1 MKKESKSI
9 LKAKKIE
16 KYIRNKYSPTEYNV
30 NIFDRGESVNIQIET
45 TTKREGFKVIT
56 PMVFESEDLY
66 DITNKILEKKGIKSK
81 NLRTVIKHNDG
92 DSREHM
98 DYGTFEFVGVRFV
111 WDDE

>member
-16 KYIRNKYSPTEYNV
+16 KYIRKKYSPTEYNV

-45 TTKREGFKVIT
+45 NTKREGFKVIT

-66 DITNKILEKKGIKSK
+66 DIANKILEKKGIKSK

-92 DSREHM
+92 DSREYM
-98 DYGTFEFVGVRFV
+98 DYGTLEFVGVSFV
-111 WDDE
+111 WDDK